1 VRFPTGFHGYG
12 RFTGMTE
19 FSLSH
24 SNGFRRWWHR
34 STDVASPGDIVA
46 EIAYLEQCGAV
57 VTLRGL
63 PEGALFEPGHIY
75 IPEAAIRVLE
85 ASGQYAWPLLLR
97 HVEGEWGTLGRL
109 RTTKEADVT
118 RDGDRMITGNA
129 TGLNL
134 QAIRVNEG
142 RVVSTFETA
151 NGDRLCIITHLGEG
165 GYTTFL
171 VSGGG

>member
-1 VRFPTGFHGYG
+1 MTG
-12 RFTGMTE
+12 

-24 SNGFRRWWHR
+24 SHDFRRWWHR
-34 STDVASPGDIVA
+34 STDVATPGDIVA
-46 EIAYLEQCGAV
+46 EIAYLEQGGAV

-63 PEGALFEPGHIY
+63 PAGALFELGHLY
-75 IPEAAIRVLE
+75 VPEAAIRVLE
-85 ASGQYAWPLLLR
+85 ASGQYARPLLLR

-109 RTTKEADVT
+109 RTTKEAGVT
-118 RDGDRMITGNA
+118 PDGDWMSPGNA

-142 RVVSTFETA
+142 RVVSTFELA

-165 GYTTFL
+165 GYTTFF
-171 VSGGG
+171 VSSGG